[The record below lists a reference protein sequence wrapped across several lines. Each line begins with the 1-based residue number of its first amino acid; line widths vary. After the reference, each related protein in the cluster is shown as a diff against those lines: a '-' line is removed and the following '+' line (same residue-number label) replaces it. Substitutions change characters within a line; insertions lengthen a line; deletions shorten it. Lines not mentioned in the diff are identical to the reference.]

1 MERFQLTAH
10 LQTPII
16 IGGGYLTLDALLGSI
31 LFEQLQDVEEAHAQ
45 IPLVCADGWY
55 IGWGLY
61 RPLSVLIMVF
71 GILHGSADHKIII
84 ACFKHAVNLIGFE
97 CFI

>member
-45 IPLVCADGWY
+45 IPLVCADGLFHGVKPPSY
-55 IGWGLY
+55 V
-61 RPLSVLIMVF
+61 PPVPETVLQ
-71 GILHGSADHKIII
+71 GGT
-84 ACFKHAVNLIGFE
+84 
-97 CFI
+97 